1 MTLISRLSI
10 AVAALLC
17 AASVAGA
24 QTTIRLASPA
34 PLGSVW
40 HKALKQFEADVRTA
54 TGGRVVVRVIGAAQD
69 DEATMI
75 SNMRIGRQQAASITA
90 VGLASVDDAFNVFT
104 IPMFFSTYEEY
115 RAVRAKMEPVVKQK
129 LEAKGLVLL
138 NWGDTGWVYLFA
150 KNPTPNV
157 DELKK
162 QRLYTSAGDDRFVQL
177 YKANGFNPR
186 PLPFSEVQS
195 GLMTGLLDAVPSTPL
210 ATLAF
215 QWYRNV
221 PHMLDIG
228 LGPLAGATV
237 VDAKTWGTIS
247 EADRTQVL
255 AVAKKIQ
262 DGLEKDVPAQDDQ
275 AKAEMI
281 KRGLKVTHPR
291 RRRGQGLPRHG
302 RQVRDVDARQ
312 HRARRRLRPGH
323 ARAGRLPQD
332 ARQQVT
338 LAADAPAEARGVDE
352 HGPLQRAEHALSV
365 LALALLTLLPIAE
378 IVLRRF
384 DSGIPGGTPFV
395 QHLTLVVA
403 LLGGALAA
411 RDDRLLALATGSL
424 LPAGPWAVAAKGL
437 AGFVGATVAAMLA
450 RSGIDVVRLEREAGR
465 MITEGVPVWAFQV
478 LLPLGFAVL
487 AWRIVR
493 TTYKSHPAAGV
504 AAAVGAVLGIYLGAG
519 LPFNWADPFSPVLAE
534 AAQPTLLPGGPGVLQ
549 LVAAGTLRRA
559 RWPAPRSSRSS
570 AAPRR
575 SCSCPRTCR
584 PRPS

>member
-10 AVAALLC
+10 AVAAVLC
-17 AASVAGA
+17 AASVASA

-75 SNMRIGRQQAASITA
+75 SEHAHRPAARRVDHRRRPGLGRRRLQRLHHPDVLRDLRGVPGGARQDGAGRSSRSSRPRAWCS
-90 VGLASVDDAFNVFT
+90 
-104 IPMFFSTYEEY
+104 STG
-115 RAVRAKMEPVVKQK
+115 ATPA
-129 LEAKGLVLL
+129 GS
-138 NWGDTGWVYLFA
+138 TCSA

-162 QRLYTSAGDDRFVQL
+162 QRLYTSAGDDQFVQL

-221 PHMLDIG
+221 PHMLDLG
-228 LGPLAGATV
+228 VGPLAGATV

-281 KRGLKVTHPR
+281 KRGLKVT
-291 RRRGQGLPRHG
+291 
-302 RQVRDVDARQ
+302 
-312 HRARRRLRPGH
+312 
-323 ARAGRLPQD
+323 
-332 ARQQVT
+332 
-338 LAADAPAEARGVDE
+338 
-352 HGPLQRAEHALSV
+352 
-365 LALALLTLLPIAE
+365 
-378 IVLRRF
+378 
-384 DSGIPGGTPFV
+384 TP
-395 QHLTLVVA
+395 
-403 LLGGALAA
+403 
-411 RDDRLLALATGSL
+411 D
-424 LPAGPWAVAAKGL
+424 
-437 AGFVGATVAAMLA
+437 
-450 RSGIDVVRLEREAGR
+450 
-465 MITEGVPVWAFQV
+465 
-478 LLPLGFAVL
+478 
-487 AWRIVR
+487 
-493 TTYKSHPAAGV
+493 
-504 AAAVGAVLGIYLGAG
+504 AAAVKG
-519 LPFNWADPFSPVLAE
+519 FRDMADKFATSMRGNIV
-534 AAQPTLLPGGPGVLQ
+534 
-549 LVAAGTLRRA
+549 
-559 RWPAPRSSRSS
+559 PADAYDQATRERDAFRKTRGSK
-570 AAPRR
+570 
-575 SCSCPRTCR
+575 
-584 PRPS
+584 